1 MSQIQIDV
9 PDKVWTK
16 FKQYVARDI
25 SLADALIFL
34 IEKHNKT
41 EEMIF
46 KEEEEE
52 DANSLES
59 KSEQ

>member
-59 KSEQ
+59 KSE